1 MSTFLTFLLIIVAI
15 SIVFSYINFLMLR
28 KSFMLIVGQIVIL
41 ITVIVSVITFFVAT
55 EGLIHLFWAAPVAIG
70 AIMLSLFFVIKEVK
84 RPFRSITGF
93 VRMMMAGELEHE
105 IDPKH
110 LNRNDEL
117 GRAFRLFQDYQARLK
132 DIAQF
137 TTHIGQGNLSVDLQ
151 LAGENDVLGES
162 LLRMKENL
170 VISLGE
176 IHEVIRKA
184 GDEGILDVKVDI
196 GNKQGVWMEM
206 ARGIN
211 DLLVSFY
218 RPLMGLN
225 EIILSMA
232 EGDLTR
238 RYRQK
243 ANGDIQIMTDSL
255 NIALNQFEQLL
266 SQVADITRVLE
277 ESSKEM
283 GVSGQ
288 QMNATTG
295 EITSAIVEMSNGAQ
309 MQVRKVD
316 DASKLIEGI
325 LGSSRSM
332 GEISESINKAAA
344 TGSDKSHK
352 GQELIQ
358 EVLSG
363 MNEISNYS
371 DKTQDSIKVLTKR
384 SEEITMALGLITEI
398 SAQTNLLALNAAIEA
413 AQAGEAGRGFA
424 VVAEEIRKLSVEAK
438 KSVNQIENLVEDV
451 KKDTQQAAGNMNEM
465 NQRVQNGLLVST
477 SASEAF
483 KEIFESSQATFNQS
497 ETILKATKEQ
507 IASIDNVVSITENI
521 VVIAEETAAGAEEI
535 ATSSREMA
543 TGMEDYTRRAE
554 ELQGFAENLKDRLD
568 MLKLNNLH
576 ESELGIAGTGEM
588 EVSDNGS
595 DLIQESFESN
605 EIEDPT
611 QPDTK

>member
-1 MSTFLTFLLIIVAI
+1 MSTFLVFLLVILII

-28 KSFMLIVGQIVIL
+28 KSFMMIVGQIVIL
-41 ITVIVSVITFFVAT
+41 ITMIVSVITFFVAT
-55 EGLIHLFWAAPVAIG
+55 EGLIHLLWAAP
-70 AIMLSLFFVIKEVK
+70 E
-84 RPFRSITGF
+84 
-93 VRMMMAGELEHE
+93 
-105 IDPKH
+105 
-110 LNRNDEL
+110 
-117 GRAFRLFQDYQARLK
+117 YQLRLK
-132 DIAQF
+132 DIAHF
-137 TTHIGQGNLSVDLQ
+137 TTQIGQGNMSVDLE
-151 LAGENDVLGES
+151 LAGENDVLGQS

-170 VISLGE
+170 IISLGE
-176 IHEVIRKA
+176 IHEVIKKA
-184 GDEGILDVKVDI
+184 GDDGILNVKVDI

-206 ARGIN
+206 AQGIN
-211 DLLVSFY
+211 DLLLSFY
-218 RPLMGLN
+218 GPLMGLN

-238 RYRQK
+238 RYTQD
-243 ANGDIQIMTDSL
+243 ANGDIQVMTESL
-255 NIALNQFEQLL
+255 NMALNQFEQLL
-266 SQVADITRVLE
+266 GQVADITGVLE
-277 ESSKEM
+277 DSSREM

-316 DASKLIEGI
+316 DASKLIEDI

-344 TGSDKSHK
+344 TGSDKSHR
-352 GQELIQ
+352 GQELIK

-363 MNEISNYS
+363 MNEISDYS
-371 DKTQDSIKVLTKR
+371 NKTQDSIEVLTRR
-384 SEEITMALGLITEI
+384 SEEITMALGFITEI

-451 KKDTQQAAGNMNEM
+451 KKDTREAAGNMGEM
-465 NQRVQNGLLVST
+465 NQRVQNGLQVST

-521 VVIAEETAAGAEEI
+521 VVIAEETAAGTEEI
-535 ATSSREMA
+535 ASSSREMA
-543 TGMEDYTRRAE
+543 TGMEDYAKRSE
-554 ELQGFAENLKDRLD
+554 ELQSIAEDLKDRLD
-568 MLKLNNLH
+568 KLKLNDFR
-576 ESELGIAGTGEM
+576 EPELGPESNQDPQPGE
-588 EVSDNGS
+588 
-595 DLIQESFESN
+595 DLKDVSFESN
-605 EIEDPT
+605 QVGD
-611 QPDTK
+611 